1 METFTIVGFKK
12 RIDPSLEGQDI
23 MNLWKQLWS
32 HPNTVEFIKKN
43 IMPVAVYFEYE
54 GDQTKPY
61 SLIVGF
67 KSEKKIEEFEF
78 LEVPVLQFQEFEKK
92 GTMPQVV
99 FECWQDVWDSNI
111 KRAFLYDI
119 EEYLS
124 KDKVKLHISIL

>member
-1 METFTIVGFKK
+1 
-12 RIDPSLEGQDI
+12 
-23 MNLWKQLWS
+23 
-32 HPNTVEFIKKN
+32 
-43 IMPVAVYFEYE
+43 MPVAVYFEYE